1 MQNLKEELH
10 NEVVELKEKL
20 SKLNTFIQS
29 YTFSG
34 LSRGNRAALVMQ
46 QKAMTKYIT
55 SLNWRIELMEVTE

>member
-20 SKLNTFIQS
+20 SKLNTFLQS

-34 LSRGNRAALVMQ
+34 LSMGNRAALVMQ
-46 QKAMTKYIT
+46 QKAMTKYIAA
-55 SLNWRIELMEVTE
+55 LNWRIELMEVTE

>member
-1 MQNLKEELH
+1 MRNLKEELH

-34 LSRGNRAALVMQ
+34 LSMGNRAALVMQ

-55 SLNWRIELMEVTE
+55 ALNWRIELMEVTE

>member
-34 LSRGNRAALVMQ
+34 LSMGNRAALVMQ
-46 QKAMTKYIT
+46 QKAMTKYIAA
-55 SLNWRIELMEVTE
+55 LNWRIELMEVTE

>member
-10 NEVVELKEKL
+10 NDVVELKEKL

-34 LSRGNRAALVMQ
+34 LSMGNRAALVMQ
-46 QKAMTKYIT
+46 QKAMTKYIAA
-55 SLNWRIELMEVTE
+55 LNWRIELMEVTE